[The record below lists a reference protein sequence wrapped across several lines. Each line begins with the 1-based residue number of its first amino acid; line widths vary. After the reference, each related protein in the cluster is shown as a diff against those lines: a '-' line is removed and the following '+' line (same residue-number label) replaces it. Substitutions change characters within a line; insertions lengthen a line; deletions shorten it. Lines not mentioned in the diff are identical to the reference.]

1 MDNNPPQE
9 PNSMH
14 NADAEMVS
22 SGEQTPRNTGAD
34 QVGSVSPAAETGSAT
49 PLSDWFESV
58 SRKVSEA
65 TAIRYHRY
73 YLMLVNRAARSR
85 DIDPDFVTPADLVHE
100 IDTDPTLKSS
110 TKNTYRAVV
119 VWALDQEAFEFDPQV
134 RADGIKAVQSF
145 YPRLSRSREQVPGLV
160 ERNSRARGRS
170 IPEAD
175 LGPLLN
181 ALLSAKSSSMNW
193 ARVTTAWLSAGIA
206 TGARPGEWETAY
218 WLDRDSRILRVPN
231 LKLKKHPPFSWTHV
245 PPRLLTRAEA
255 DLMEMIEADPDNAK
269 AVLDAAQRQKAFIT
283 RNMAFFDQVESQTD
297 TANLEALDTLRRLR
311 AWELHNRELA
321 WRDIEVPYRWANS
334 VDTQVTNVREFLA
347 GGPDQTFERLFNGCR
362 TALAAACKRAFPDG
376 RRYSLYDTRSTAS
389 ANMQATIGA
398 DVASMV
404 LGHYMQRRR
413 SIKHY
418 AGQDRAFR
426 RAGKFAPSLA
436 NTQSQSLTADQQTD
450 VKAGPDSDQD
460 SAAENM
466 PRPGQ

>member
-1 MDNNPPQE
+1 
-9 PNSMH
+9 MH
-14 NADAEMVS
+14 DVHPELVAPGA
-22 SGEQTPRNTGAD
+22 QTPSSTNSD
-34 QVGSVSPAAETGSAT
+34 QAGSTSPTAAESAT
-49 PLSDWFESV
+49 SLADWFEAA

-73 YLMLVNRAARSR
+73 YIMLVNRAARSK
-85 DIDPDFVTPADLVHE
+85 DMDPDFVTPADLVRE

-110 TKNTYRAVV
+110 TKNTYRAVI
-119 VWALDQEAFEFDPQV
+119 VWALDQSTFEFDPQV
-134 RADGIKAVQSF
+134 RADGIKAVQAF

-181 ALLSAKSSSMNW
+181 ALLSAKSSKMNW
-193 ARVTTAWLSAGIA
+193 ARRTTAWLSAGIA

-218 WLDRDSRILRVPN
+218 WLDRDNRILRVPN
-231 LKLKKHPPFSWTHV
+231 LKLKKHPPFSWTHI
-245 PPRLLTRAEA
+245 PARLLTRAET
-255 DLMEMIEADPDNAK
+255 DLMEMLEADPDNAA
-269 AVLDAAQRQKAFIT
+269 AVLDAAQRQKAFIA
-283 RNMAFFDQVESQTD
+283 RNMSFFDQLETQTD
-297 TANLEALDTLRRLR
+297 VANLEALDTLHRLR
-311 AWELHNRELA
+311 AWELHNQELA
-321 WRDIEVPYRWANS
+321 WRDIEVPYRWANA
-334 VDTQVTNVREFLA
+334 VDTQVSNVRDFLA
-347 GGPDQTFERLFNGCR
+347 EDVENTFERMFNGCR

-376 RRYSLYDTRSTAS
+376 RLYSLYDTRSTAS

-426 RAGKFAPSLA
+426 RAGKFAPKLA
-436 NTQSQSLTADQQTD
+436 KTQAQDLPAERPDEGQTEQ
-450 VKAGPDSDQD
+450 PSDQT
-460 SAAENM
+460 SPAESM
-466 PRPGQ
+466 PRPGE